1 MCSVFGAEVKWVGV
15 WVCVSIF
22 CIEVKFVPHLSVC
35 ISDLCQIRE
44 VYSRVQ
50 GLRVLRET
58 CVMKLGESPGF
69 PQPADVAQEPDKSAR
84 VAAARLCSPELRL
97 PGYPQR
103 SAGRLSGSPLR

>member
-69 PQPADVAQEPDKSAR
+69 PQPADVAQEPGKSDW

-97 PGYPQR
+97 PGYAQR
-103 SAGRLSGSPLR
+103 SASRLSGSPLR